1 MTDKRLRQIGSLS
14 SPADLDN
21 WIPYKLEHRGE
32 WLCRWLSVAGQRFSE
47 PFFSETISKCQA
59 QLPNGSRYASLS
71 SLESLLAAAAQPFAA
86 LVPSAFIFHVSRCGS
101 TLLAQLL
108 GLSRQNVVLS
118 EVPLLD
124 QILRLSVSDSG
135 IAPASV
141 EALMSAS
148 LRLLARQRN
157 VDEARLFVKLDSWH
171 VAFAPLIRK
180 LYPATPFVLL
190 YRAPDEVMRSHRK
203 RRGMQAVPGL
213 IEPQLFDLSDGDFDA
228 GDADGYLDKVLAYYL
243 SRFMGIA
250 AQDRR
255 ALLVDYRLGS
265 MEMVRQVAAHAQFAI
280 SDADLASMEARSRF
294 HSKYPD
300 QNFSE
305 VSEASA
311 LPAVSR
317 QAQAAYLQLEQIRLK
332 QRMV

>member
-1 MTDKRLRQIGSLS
+1 MTDKPLRQIVSKP
-14 SPADLDN
+14 SPAELDN
-21 WIPYKLEHRGE
+21 WIPYKIERREE
-32 WLCRWLSVAGQRFSE
+32 WLCRWLSVAGQSFCE
-47 PFFSETISKCQA
+47 PFFTETISKCQA

-86 LVPSAFIFHVSRCGS
+86 LAPAAFIFHVSRCGS

-213 IEPQLFDLSDGDFDA
+213 IEPQLFDLSAGDFDA

-305 VSEASA
+305 TPEASA
-311 LPAVSR
+311 ASAVTG
-317 QAQAAYLQLEQIRLK
+317 QAQAAYLQLEQMRSR
-332 QRMV
+332 QQTT